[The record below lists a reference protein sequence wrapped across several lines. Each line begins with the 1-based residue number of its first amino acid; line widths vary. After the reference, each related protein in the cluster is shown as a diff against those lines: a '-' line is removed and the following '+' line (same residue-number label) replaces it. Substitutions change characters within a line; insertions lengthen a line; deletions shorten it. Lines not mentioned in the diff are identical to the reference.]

1 MEVVDNKHFRTM
13 GSFCGGGFVDCTM
26 SVGIG
31 VRNI

>member
-1 MEVVDNKHFRTM
+1 MEVVDNKHFRAID
-13 GSFCGGGFVDCTM
+13 SFYGGGFVDCTM